1 MATVTTPHITLEEF
15 LKLEAEAPEGVTLEL
30 IEGKLVERPSITTRG
45 RLHAFVLSQL
55 VFELVNWCRQD
66 HATSFE
72 VGSGEAR
79 CRLSEDSE
87 SIVGIDSG
95 VWAGHE
101 YTFLSDDP
109 PLYEGPPVV
118 AAEILSPSD
127 TVQGVSS
134 KTELYLKSGVRQVW
148 ILDPV
153 WKTVTVFRKGQK
165 PILLGDDDLLSGEGE
180 LPGFSV
186 PVSRFFGKLKD
197 VASPSQVH

>member
-1 MATVTTPHITLEEF
+1 MERFGKRIRPLAAPGILF
-15 LKLEAEAPEGVTLEL
+15 LA
-30 IEGKLVERPSITTRG
+30 
-45 RLHAFVLSQL
+45 QL
-55 VFELVNWCRQD
+55 VARLVLWQD
-66 HATSFE
+66 SKLDFQGSVAAGE
-72 VGSGEAR
+72 VR
-79 CRLSEDSE
+79 CQLDPESE
-87 SIVGIDSG
+87 SVVGIDVG
-95 VWAGHE
+95 VWDQEAPS
-101 YTFLSDDP
+101 FDP

-127 TVQGVSS
+127 TVQGVST
-134 KTELYLKSGVRQVW
+134 KTELYLKSGVGQVW

-197 VASPSQVH
+197 VASPSEVH

>member
-1 MATVTTPHITLEEF
+1 MSIAPMPPVTLNEF
-15 LKLEAEAPEGVTLEL
+15 LRNEAEAGEGVRLEL
-30 IEGKLVERPSITTRG
+30 IHGEIRETDTTTRSAWHSFF
-45 RLHAFVLSQL
+45 LAQL
-55 VFELVNWCRQD
+55 VARLVLWQD
-66 HATSFE
+66 SKLDFQGSVAAGE
-72 VGSGEAR
+72 VR
-79 CRLSEDSE
+79 CQLDPESE
-87 SIVGIDSG
+87 SVVGIDVG
-95 VWAGHE
+95 VWDQEAPS
-101 YTFLSDDP
+101 FDP

-127 TVQGVSS
+127 TVQGVST
-134 KTELYLKSGVRQVW
+134 KTELYLKSGVGQVW

-197 VASPSQVH
+197 VASPSEVH